1 MMTSLGA
8 EEARVLLLEEHA
20 RLQQI
25 RTSLQAEPLDGGP
38 EERAIVELS
47 LVDQHPADIA
57 TDTFEKEKDLSI
69 LEHVDAQL
77 ADVDRALGRL
87 EQGTYGTCEAC
98 GRRIDDDRLRARPA
112 ARFCIDDQQMAER
125 GVG

>member
-1 MMTSLGA
+1 MMTSLGE
-8 EEARVLLLEEHA
+8 EEARVLLQEEQA

-25 RTSLQAEPLDGGP
+25 RASLQAEPLDGGS

-47 LVDQHPADIA
+47 MVDQHPADVA
-57 TDTFEKEKDLSI
+57 SDTFEKEKDLSI

-77 ADVDRALGRL
+77 VDVDRAIGRL
-87 EQGTYGTCEAC
+87 EQGSYGTCEAC

-125 GVG
+125 GAG

>member
-1 MMTSLGA
+1 MMTSLGE
-8 EEARVLLLEEHA
+8 EEARVLLQEEQA

-25 RTSLQAEPLDGGP
+25 RASLQADPLDGGS

-47 LVDQHPADIA
+47 MVDQHPADVA

-69 LEHVDAQL
+69 LEHVDAQI
-77 ADVDRALGRL
+77 ADVERALGRL
-87 EQGTYGTCEAC
+87 EQSSYGTCEAC